1 MGRMKDSR
9 LFELIRDFL
18 SGFLP
23 NTKGASEH
31 TVRAYREALRQFL
44 DWVCGAKRIALR
56 EVSADDFSKSNLLAY
71 LDSLES
77 EKGCSVSTRNHRL
90 CCLRSFAAFASEEDM
105 QYVPAMQQVLSVCLK
120 AAPRERTVK
129 HLSEEAVASL
139 LALPDASSP
148 KGRRDRALMAF
159 LYDTGARVQEVVNM
173 TTGDLRLGK
182 SPAARLTGKGRKT
195 RLVPLMDNTA
205 RLLRAYVGEMGG
217 GKDAPADRPLFPS
230 RIGDGGTHMTED
242 NIRKLMHKYGR
253 RIADCCSEHGTALH
267 PHMLRH
273 SRAMHLYQNG
283 MSLELLS
290 QWLGHSHVETTLLY
304 AHADT
309 EMKRK
314 AIESA
319 TPQGSNLAR
328 HMKRG
333 RMTVDNEEK
342 LRRLYALK

>member
-1 MGRMKDSR
+1 MSKMKDAR

-23 NTKGASEH
+23 DTKGASEN

-44 DWVCGAKRIALR
+44 DWICRTKRIALHD
-56 EVSADDFSKSNLLAY
+56 VSSDDFTRAGVLDY

-90 CCLRSFAAFASEEDM
+90 CCLRSFAAFASEEEM
-105 QYVPAMQQVLSVCLK
+105 EYVPAMQQVLSVCLK
-120 AAPRERTVK
+120 AAPREQSVR
-129 HLSEEAVASL
+129 HLSEEAVANL

-148 KGRRDRALMAF
+148 KGRRDLALMAF
-159 LYDTGARVQEVVNM
+159 MYDTGARVQEVVNM
-173 TTGDLRLGK
+173 AIGDLRLDK
-182 SPAARLTGKGRKT
+182 SPAAKLTGKGRKT

-205 RLLRAYVGEMGG
+205 RLLRAYVSETGEGM
-217 GKDAPADRPLFPS
+217 DASSSRPLFPS
-230 RIGDGGTHMTED
+230 RVGDGSAHMTED
-242 NIRKLMHKYGR
+242 NVRKLVRMYGS
-253 RIADCCSEHGTALH
+253 RIADCRGEHGTALH
-267 PHMLRH
+267 PHMIRH

-290 QWLGHSHVETTLLY
+290 QWLGHSHVETTLIY

-319 TPQGSNLAR
+319 TPPESKLAK

-342 LRRLYALK
+342 LKQLYALK